1 MKQVHLSFSSC
12 GFLGIYHL
20 GAATIL
26 RKRGRG
32 LLCGVTGFAGASA
45 GALVAT
51 VLLTAPDR
59 IEACTRFT
67 FAFAEEVRMRT
78 LGPMTPGY
86 DFMARLR
93 GGIDEILPQHAHEL
107 AQERLHVSV
116 TSAVNGQNYLVS
128 NFTCRDNLITVLLAS
143 CFIPFYAGLK
153 PMDCAGQLC
162 VDGGLTNSLPV
173 LPTGRTVTFSPFSGR
188 ADVSPRDL
196 GWPGM
201 YVRVAKQDVMVSM
214 ANLVRVQQA
223 LFPPSRG
230 MMEAIYGRG
239 MTDTV
244 RFLRRER
251 WSQ

>member
-1 MKQVHLSFSSC
+1 MQHMC
-12 GFLGIYHL
+12 
-20 GAATIL
+20 
-26 RKRGRG
+26 
-32 LLCGVTGFAGASA
+32 
-45 GALVAT
+45 
-51 VLLTAPDR
+51 DMN
-59 IEACTRFT
+59 AC
-67 FAFAEEVRMRT
+67 
-78 LGPMTPGY
+78 
-86 DFMARLR
+86 
-93 GGIDEILPQHAHEL
+93 ICH
-107 AQERLHVSV
+107 S
-116 TSAVNGQNYLVS
+116 
-128 NFTCRDNLITVLLAS
+128 
-143 CFIPFYAGLK
+143 
-153 PMDCAGQLC
+153 GQLC

-196 GWPGM
+196 GWPGI

-230 MMEAIYGRG
+230 MMEAIYGMG